1 MISMI
6 ILFSI
11 LQSLTWLASTT
22 SYKGSI
28 LILLIIAL
36 IAIVALVIF
45 RFLIP
50 VIVAG
55 IIIVVLLILMFG
67 IIPFSVHMLDY

>member
-1 MISMI
+1 MISTV

-11 LQSLTWLASTT
+11 THALTGWASII

-28 LILLIIAL
+28 FTLLIIAL
-36 IAIVALVIF
+36 VAIVALAIL

-50 VIVAG
+50 VIIAG
-55 IIIVVLLILMFG
+55 IIIVVLLILIFG
-67 IIPFSVHMLDY
+67 AIPIPFHI

>member
-1 MISMI
+1 MISTI

-11 LQSLTWLASTT
+11 SQSLTGLASII

-28 LILLIIAL
+28 LTLLIIAL
-36 IAIVALVIF
+36 IAIVTLAIL

-50 VIVAG
+50 VIIAG
-55 IIIVVLLILMFG
+55 IIIIILLIVIFG
-67 IIPFSVHMLDY
+67 IPLPVHI